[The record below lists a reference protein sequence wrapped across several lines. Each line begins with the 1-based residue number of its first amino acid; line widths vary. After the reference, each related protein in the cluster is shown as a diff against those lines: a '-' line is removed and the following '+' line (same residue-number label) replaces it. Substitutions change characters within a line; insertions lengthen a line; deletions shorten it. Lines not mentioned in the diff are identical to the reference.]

1 MKPSELRSYV
11 IQRDGQCVAALLDLS
26 HQCRDKWGVPHSPSD
41 LDRLT
46 LEHVKD
52 QPMMGRKAP
61 DEPHHAIAL
70 CHDANAVSYWGSA
83 NRALEKA
90 YLAGVVSGERNRQ

>member
-1 MKPSELRSYV
+1 
-11 IQRDGQCVAALLDLS
+11 
-26 HQCRDKWGVPHSPSD
+26 
-41 LDRLT
+41 
-46 LEHVKD
+46 
-52 QPMMGRKAP
+52 MMGRKAP